1 MLRGNW
7 REALGWGSP
16 RATACWIV
24 AIAIVAALLLAAPG
38 QTVSARY
45 LNDLM
50 MFLDGA
56 HRIVSGQ
63 VPHRDFHTPMGAVTN
78 GLPAIGLWLTGSL
91 GAAMPTGVGL
101 LILAL
106 APVMAYVLTSRLRPA
121 FALPMAVYLSLILAA
136 PANLGESPGA
146 LSFAMFFNRIGWA
159 ALSLLL
165 ILFLPPR
172 IGPRVA
178 ADGIC
183 AAVLTLLMLYT
194 KASFGLVAA
203 GFLACLLLDQCASA
217 LGGARACRDRG
228 GHAGSR
234 GDLAAA
240 ERLCRRSRPS
250 PARQRRRARRDRQ
263 HLELDCRQ
271 PPRLDGVRDRRGGR
285 RRRAAG
291 LAPAAVPRVLR
302 RRRPHHPEPEFP
314 GRRHR
319 DARGGRRRRG
329 RGRGAAERRRG
340 RARRP
345 RHPRRRLRHAPRS
358 PGADGDRTND
368 RARHPRGAREH
379 EAGASL
385 RPAAPRPHRPRRH
398 RDGARRDLH
407 DEIRGDAQ

>member
-1 MLRGNW
+1 M
-7 REALGWGSP
+7 
-16 RATACWIV
+16 
-24 AIAIVAALLLAAPG
+24 LLAAPG

-172 IGPRVA
+172 IGRRVA

-203 GFLACLLLDQCASA
+203 GFLACLLLD
-217 LGGARACRDRG
+217 
-228 GHAGSR
+228 H
-234 GDLAAA
+234 
-240 ERLCRRSRPS
+240 
-250 PARQRRRARRDRQ
+250 
-263 HLELDCRQ
+263 
-271 PPRLDGVRDRRGGR
+271 
-285 RRRAAG
+285 
-291 LAPAAVPRVLR
+291 
-302 RRRPHHPEPEFP
+302 
-314 GRRHR
+314 
-319 DARGGRRRRG
+319 
-329 RGRGAAERRRG
+329 
-340 RARRP
+340 ARRP
-345 RHPRRRLRHAPRS
+345 WAALALAATAAVTLALEAIWRLPAPAVDLAQALHAS
-358 PGADGDRTND
+358 GAV
-368 RARHPRGAREH
+368 RGGIDNILSSIAGNLLDWAAFAIVAAAAAVALRVGACCCSSDF
-379 EAGASL
+379 AGA
-385 RPAAPRPHRPRRH
+385 PASSS
-398 RDGARRDLH
+398 
-407 DEIRGDAQ
+407 

>member
-24 AIAIVAALLLAAPG
+24 AIAVVAALLLAAPG

-146 LSFAMFFNRIGWA
+146 LS
-159 ALSLLL
+159 L
-165 ILFLPPR
+165 
-172 IGPRVA
+172 
-178 ADGIC
+178 
-183 AAVLTLLMLYT
+183 
-194 KASFGLVAA
+194 
-203 GFLACLLLDQCASA
+203 SA
-217 LGGARACRDRG
+217 LQGERCGRGA
-228 GHAGSR
+228 
-234 GDLAAA
+234 
-240 ERLCRRSRPS
+240 
-250 PARQRRRARRDRQ
+250 
-263 HLELDCRQ
+263 
-271 PPRLDGVRDRRGGR
+271 VRKTKT
-285 RRRAAG
+285 
-291 LAPAAVPRVLR
+291 
-302 RRRPHHPEPEFP
+302 
-314 GRRHR
+314 R
-319 DARGGRRRRG
+319 DARTLPCTCTFRG
-329 RGRGAAERRRG
+329 
-340 RARRP
+340 
-345 RHPRRRLRHAPRS
+345 S
-358 PGADGDRTND
+358 PESA
-368 RARHPRGAREH
+368 
-379 EAGASL
+379 AGALSFATPL
-385 RPAAPRPHRPRRH
+385 
-398 RDGARRDLH
+398 
-407 DEIRGDAQ
+407 